1 MDRPETTTPPPVD
14 TAALAEDA
22 ADQTAACAGIQP
34 LMGGAVVGA
43 AAAAAERQNARKQ
56 AERATV
62 VTPNLADQRHD
73 VAAGRDLPPYER
85 GIEVRDHVLDADD
98 PQPTVSRVGTDNLG
112 DGTERRDYRIVTGSD
127 ELQMRFSRPGRRGLT
142 HEALLAVLIDRLRGF
157 QGGATGRSRENAIV
171 VTKLE
176 EALHWLQ
183 ARTRDRRR
191 RGVVGIATP

>member
-1 MDRPETTTPPPVD
+1 MDRPETTTPPPVEGDHQPPVD

-34 LMGGAVVGA
+34 VMGGAVVGA
-43 AAAAAERQNARKQ
+43 AAAAAERENARKQ

-62 VTPNLADQRHD
+62 V
-73 VAAGRDLPPYER
+73 GRDLPPYER

-112 DGTERRDYRIVTGSD
+112 DGTERRDYRVVTGSD

-142 HEALLAVLIDRLRGF
+142 NEALLAVLIDRLRGF